1 MYAGEELKQTLT
13 IAIFFYNLHT
23 YTTRLAN
30 QNYVQFTQVYLD
42 NIGFAGRLAILPDT
56 ALGVHCP

>member
-1 MYAGEELKQTLT
+1 MSEKGKCMQNMYAGEELKQTLT

-30 QNYVQFTQVYLD
+30 QNYV
-42 NIGFAGRLAILPDT
+42 
-56 ALGVHCP
+56 

>member
-1 MYAGEELKQTLT
+1 MSEKGKCMQNMYASEELKQTLT

-30 QNYVQFTQVYLD
+30 QNYV
-42 NIGFAGRLAILPDT
+42 
-56 ALGVHCP
+56 